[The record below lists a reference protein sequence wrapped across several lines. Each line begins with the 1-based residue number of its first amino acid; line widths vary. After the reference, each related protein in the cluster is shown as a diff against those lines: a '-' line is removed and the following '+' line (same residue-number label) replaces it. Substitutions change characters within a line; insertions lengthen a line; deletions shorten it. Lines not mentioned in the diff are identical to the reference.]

1 MISIL
6 KMRHGLMRAMK
17 KFVLILLFLSFRAHA
32 ETLTWQQVV
41 LKAKEQN
48 AELLEQMARLRAVEA
63 TEDAAVSPFLPQV
76 SASASG
82 NRSEQNSSG
91 AKDSISASLNLRY
104 NLFAGFADLGRLSR
118 AKEQTLIARLQLR
131 QTLADVSAQLKESF
145 SNFSYAKSLVS
156 LNRQIVERRS
166 ENMRTVELRYESGR
180 ENKGSVLLSKA
191 YYEEAQLNVSQSELL
206 VKTYRMQLATLLG
219 YSQEVELDV
228 VGDIAVEVP
237 KAEPHFEELASK
249 MPLVQQAEADLRVAK
264 YDYDISLREG
274 FLPSLDFSSSAGKM
288 DTKFYPEENEQWN
301 AGLTLT
307 IPLFN
312 GGRDYYGVKS
322 AGAQKVTR
330 EYARDRVFR
339 AALVSLRDLFASY
352 KLIHQ
357 KVAITENFKEAA
369 STRGMIS
376 RGKYNNGLM
385 SFEDWDNVENELIQ
399 RERAYLE
406 AKKESVVVES
416 RWEKALGESVFDEK

>member
-1 MISIL
+1 
-6 KMRHGLMRAMK
+6 MRAMK
-17 KFVLILLFLSFRAHA
+17 KFILVLLFLSFGVKA

-41 LKAKEQN
+41 VRSKEQN
-48 AELLEQMARLRAVEA
+48 AELLEQMAKLRVAEA
-63 TEDAAVSPFLPQV
+63 SEYAAMSPFLPQI
-76 SASASG
+76 SASISG
-82 NRSEQNSSG
+82 NRSGQNSLE
-91 AKDSISASLNLRY
+91 AQDSISASLNLRY
-104 NLFAGFADLGRLSR
+104 NLFSGFADLGRLWRS
-118 AKEQTLIARLQLR
+118 KEQTLIARLQLR

-156 LNRQIVERRS
+156 LNKQIVERRR

-191 YYEEAQLNVSQSELL
+191 YYEEAQLNVSQAELL

-219 YSQEVELDV
+219 YSHEIDLDV
-228 VGDIAVEVP
+228 VGEIAVEAP
-237 KAEPHFEELASK
+237 DAEPKFEELALRI
-249 MPLVQQAEADLRVAK
+249 PLVQQAEADLRVAK
-264 YDYDISLREG
+264 YDYDISLRSG
-274 FLPSLDFSSSAGKM
+274 FSPSLDFSSSLGKS

-301 AGLTLT
+301 AGLTVT
-307 IPLFN
+307 IPLFD
-312 GGRDYYGVKS
+312 GGKDYYGVKAAS
-322 AGAQKVTR
+322 AQRVTR

-339 AALVSLRDLFASY
+339 AALVNLRDLFANY

-416 RWEKALGESVFDEK
+416 RWERVLGESVFDEK